1 MSKYFVIPFD
11 KLPENPDYDVWYA
24 TWTTERPAKVPPGA
38 QPMVVGVT
46 TGDKLPD
53 GVVLLASYDK
63 DPLPP
68 PPPDLLAYG
77 DSALSAYQKSFE
89 LYLSRGEDEQ
99 PSAPAQSVLPT
110 HVDTSD

>member
-1 MSKYFVIPFD
+1 MSQYFVIPFD
-11 KLPENPDYDVWYA
+11 QLPEKPDYTVWYA
-24 TWTTERPAKVPPGA
+24 TWTTERPAEVPPGGT
-38 QPMVVGVT
+38 PTVVGVT

-53 GVVLLASYDK
+53 GAVLLASYDK

-89 LYLSRGEDEQ
+89 LWLSRDEDEQ
-99 PSAPAQSVLPT
+99 PAAPAPPVLPAY
-110 HVDTSD
+110 VDTSD